1 VCQCHGEHG
10 KGDGPEAAMHD
21 PPPSD
26 ITDARHMN
34 TVTDGEIFYQ
44 ISEGRKPMPSFKKRL
59 TEDQRW
65 GLVFSCAPFR
75 SLSVPIQK
83 KTPDAG
89 KNPTASA
96 ENLISR
102 HQLSSQTLCGGIFS
116 FRLIHTFKE
125 THAQDFGGPAIA
137 VRVVPLAFS
146 APGAVRC
153 GKLLDVRRGRCLP
166 TRWWCSMLWHDH
178 LRRFRVF
185 REAPEWRH
193 GD

>member
-1 VCQCHGEHG
+1 MFSLGTNDSRLFSFFRCHTECARIFLVAMFTDAQPNLQTRKILFASLLALICIALVYAAFQREKPWVVPEEVKRLKNPLTPSESTLKAARGIYMDECAQCHGEHG

-65 GLVFSCAPFR
+65 GLVLLVRSFSAP
-75 SLSVPIQK
+75 SASPIQK

-89 KNPTASA
+89 KNPTASPK
-96 ENLISR
+96 N
-102 HQLSSQTLCGGIFS
+102 
-116 FRLIHTFKE
+116 
-125 THAQDFGGPAIA
+125 
-137 VRVVPLAFS
+137 
-146 APGAVRC
+146 
-153 GKLLDVRRGRCLP
+153 
-166 TRWWCSMLWHDH
+166 
-178 LRRFRVF
+178 
-185 REAPEWRH
+185 
-193 GD
+193 